1 MNIETYTNIIKDLK
15 EDASNVK
22 DIFDKIKL
30 QVVSDTEESEKVL
43 AELSEVKDAYRKEQ
57 IDHLH
62 DLSSITGKTSQ
73 DDPEQNNDAQIEN
86 EIESLLKG
94 E

>member
-1 MNIETYTNIIKDLK
+1 MNIETYNNIIKDLK
-15 EDASNVK
+15 DDASNVK

-30 QVVSDTEESEKVL
+30 QVVADTEESENILK
-43 AELSEVKDAYRKEQ
+43 ELSEVKDAYRKEQ

-62 DLSSITGKTSQ
+62 DLNSITGKTSQ
-73 DDPEQNNDAQIEN
+73 DDPEQNADTEIEN
-86 EIESLLKG
+86 EIETLLKG

>member
-22 DIFDKIKL
+22 EVFDKIKL
-30 QVVSDTEESEKVL
+30 QVVADTEENDKIIQ
-43 AELSEVKDAYRKEQ
+43 ELSEVKDAYRKEQ

-62 DLSSITGKTSQ
+62 DLNSITGKTSQ
-73 DDPEQNNDAQIEN
+73 DDPEQNTEKEVEN
-86 EIESLLKG
+86 EIEMLLKG

>member
-1 MNIETYTNIIKDLK
+1 MNIDAYNNIIKDLK
-15 EDASNVK
+15 DDASNVK

-30 QVVSDTEESEKVL
+30 QVVADTEESEKVL

-62 DLSSITGKTSQ
+62 DLNSITGKTSQ
-73 DDPEQNNDAQIEN
+73 DDPEQNNEAQIEN
-86 EIESLLKG
+86 EIETLLKG

>member
-30 QVVSDTEESEKVL
+30 QVVADTEESEKIL
-43 AELSEVKDAYRKEQ
+43 SELSEVKDAYRKEQ

-73 DDPEQNNDAQIEN
+73 DDPEQNNDTQVEN
-86 EIESLLKG
+86 EIEALLKG

>member
-30 QVVSDTEESEKVL
+30 QVVADTEESEKIL
-43 AELSEVKDAYRKEQ
+43 SELSEVKDAYRKEQ

-73 DDPEQNNDAQIEN
+73 DDPEQNADTQVEN

>member
-30 QVVSDTEESEKVL
+30 QVVADTEENEKVL

-73 DDPEQNNDAQIEN
+73 DEPEKDEEKEIFN

>member
-1 MNIETYTNIIKDLK
+1 MNIETYTNIIKGLK
-15 EDASNVK
+15 EDGSNVK

-30 QVVSDTEESEKVL
+30 QVVADTEESEKVL

-73 DDPEQNNDAQIEN
+73 DDPEQNKDAEIEN

>member
-1 MNIETYTNIIKDLK
+1 MKIETYEAIIKDLK
-15 EDASNVK
+15 EDGSNVK

-30 QVVSDTEESEKVL
+30 QVVADTEESKKIL
-43 AELSEVKDAYRKEQ
+43 SELSEVKDAYRKEQ
-57 IDHLH
+57 ISHLH
-62 DLSSITGKTSQ
+62 DLNSITGKTSQ
-73 DDPEQNNDAQIEN
+73 DDPEQDEIANVEN

>member
-30 QVVSDTEESEKVL
+30 QVVADTEESEKVL

-73 DDPEQNNDAQIEN
+73 DEPEHDEEKEIFD
-86 EIESLLKG
+86 EIETLLKG

>member
-30 QVVSDTEESEKVL
+30 QVVADTEESEKIL
-43 AELSEVKDAYRKEQ
+43 SELSEVKDAYRKEQ

-73 DDPEQNNDAQIEN
+73 DDPEQDTEKEIFDEIDA
-86 EIESLLKG
+86 LLKG

>member
-15 EDASNVK
+15 DDASNVK
-22 DIFDKIKL
+22 DIFDKIKM
-30 QVVSDTEESEKVL
+30 QVVADTEESDKIMQ
-43 AELSEVKDAYRKEQ
+43 ELSEVKDAYRKEQ

-62 DLSSITGKTSQ
+62 DLNSITGKTSQ
-73 DDPEQNNDAQIEN
+73 DDPEQNNDIQIEN
-86 EIESLLKG
+86 EIEILLKG